1 MKKIKRK
8 VVSDKSIIRGLKE
21 ELSKSQ
27 DKVDILYAENGDLKS
42 KKWSLDVQ
50 IRDYADRQEKLLL
63 KLGRK
68 KLESAVAY
76 GRLSV
81 LMRLSKL
88 YTPEEVQI
96 VDNLP
101 FMQD

>member
-8 VVSDKSIIRGLKE
+8 IVSDKSIIRGLKE
-21 ELSKSQ
+21 ELSRSQ
-27 DKVDILYAENGDLKS
+27 DKVDILYAENEDLKS

-50 IRDYADRQEKLLL
+50 IRDYADRQEGLLL
-63 KLGRK
+63 ELGRK

>member
-8 VVSDKSIIRGLKE
+8 VVSDKSTIKGLKE
-21 ELSKSQ
+21 ELSRSQ
-27 DKVDILYAENGDLKS
+27 DKVDILYAENEDLGR
-42 KKWSLDVQ
+42 KKWSLDMQ
-50 IRDYADRQEKLLL
+50 IKDYANRQEKLLL
-63 KLGRK
+63 ELGRK